1 MGGHRL
7 RRRCARNGHAANHFP
22 RLFLCPLTSRPCGTR
37 RFPAGSHAPATDVCI
52 ACRLLL
58 SSYRTSCDII
68 LARLKLLMLFGHIY
82 GVAGGTSW
90 TFKNIFSALFLVY
103 INSGIAR
110 STKLVGWY

>member
-1 MGGHRL
+1 MGMPQTLSHAFSF
-7 RRRCARNGHAANHFP
+7 ARVK
-22 RLFLCPLTSRPCGTR
+22 RPCGTR
-37 RFPAGSHAPATDVCI
+37 RFPAGSHVPATDVCI

-90 TFKNIFSALFLVY
+90 TF
-103 INSGIAR
+103 
-110 STKLVGWY
+110 